1 MDSIEY
7 LTADN
12 VLDDIVING
21 INTIR
26 KNKKRLDETSISEFL
41 RKNLENAN
49 LTKITINY
57 VKQQPYYK

>member
-1 MDSIEY
+1 MDSIEN

-26 KNKKRLDETSISEFL
+26 KNKKRLDETSIPEFL